1 MSSKSGEW
9 KFKLWLVATVRVRW
23 CHFKGNAI
31 EMLHCLIFY
40 CSQVKRQHYSFYSFS
55 SLQENTTIKVTKSRK
70 QRTQKGFRLD
80 RMGRATLHIGV
91 VDSSRFSP
99 ILHKQT
105 NVIKNNCTVPLLGQN
120 KKHVPFSLE
129 AHVYFTCT

>member
-1 MSSKSGEW
+1 MRDRERDRERQRDRERERNG
-9 KFKLWLVATVRVRW
+9 R
-23 CHFKGNAI
+23 

-40 CSQVKRQHYSFYSFS
+40 CSQVKRQHYSFYSFYSFS

-120 KKHVPFSLE
+120 KKQVPFSLQ
-129 AHVYFTCT
+129 AHVYFTRT